1 MTSYKW
7 DRQTE
12 RCRRQMQDAYIVSTN
27 VASCERIWH
36 TNIHSFR
43 LITETLRAWWLAG
56 SAFKCGY
63 WGPQILTEC
72 QILRNYWCT
81 QPATAPDTSQT
92 ESLNVT
98 DKWIFM
104 KLGERKE
111 EQEER
116 KNTEWEAGK
125 ETRKKITSITLTWK
139 HVASSPKLN
148 HNTLQ
153 RMWDQAFWMHCVT
166 KALKHL

>member
-1 MTSYKW
+1 MPQPHQIHMYNVQRYHLPQSTFWRRLFCRQWEKW
-7 DRQTE
+7 HHIIDPDKQKGAEGTHKMPVY
-12 RCRRQMQDAYIVSTN
+12 CLPS

-36 TNIHSFR
+36 ANIYSFV
-43 LITETLRAWWLAG
+43 LVTETLRARWLAG

-63 WGPQILTEC
+63 RGPQILTEC

-104 KLGERKE
+104 KLGEKTE
-111 EQEER
+111 KQEDR
-116 KNTEWEAGK
+116 KNTE
-125 ETRKKITSITLTWK
+125 
-139 HVASSPKLN
+139 
-148 HNTLQ
+148 
-153 RMWDQAFWMHCVT
+153 
-166 KALKHL
+166 